1 MRCQI
6 IKIEKQIK
14 RGQMFK
20 FLKIGGPKLRK
31 KYRKT
36 KIANIV
42 RGPKLH
48 LKLFLFVYIDVSN
61 SCISSFKVIRC
72 Y

>member
-1 MRCQI
+1 
-6 IKIEKQIK
+6 
-14 RGQMFK
+14 MFE